1 MEIGLR
7 MSRYLLA
14 IFMLFAVAAP
24 PQANAADNHD
34 TLGKGPPVGEKI
46 PH

>member
-14 IFMLFAVAAP
+14 IFMLFAVAAT